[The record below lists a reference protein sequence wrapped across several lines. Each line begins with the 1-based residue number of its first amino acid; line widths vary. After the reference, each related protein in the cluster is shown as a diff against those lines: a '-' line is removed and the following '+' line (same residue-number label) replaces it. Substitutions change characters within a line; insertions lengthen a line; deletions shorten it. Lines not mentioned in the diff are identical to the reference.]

1 VSVPNEKIT
10 LLEALGLAGDLTI
23 FGKRNNVLI
32 IRTEAGKRTAN
43 RIDLN
48 SSDLFN
54 SPYYFLKP
62 DDVVYVEPNKAR
74 VMSAS
79 RANQLLPAIVS
90 GLSVL
95 VVVIDRL
102 TR

>member
-1 VSVPNEKIT
+1 MTVF
-10 LLEALGLAGDLTI
+10 A
-23 FGKRNNVLI
+23 KRTNVLV
-32 IRTEAGKRTAN
+32 IRTEGGKRLTN
-43 RIDLN
+43 RIDV
-48 SSDLFN
+48 SDANFFN
-54 SPYYFLKP
+54 SPYYYLKP
-62 DDVVYVEPNKAR
+62 NDVVYIEPNKAR

-79 RANQLLPAIVS
+79 RLNQLLPAIVS